1 MLAISPDLLAL
12 RALQATRRLHLPT
25 YIAIRYL
32 VDSVFGRAESKW
44 IETTLPRKYPG
55 RVVPRFQS
63 VMRFKKLTKNGQPE
77 YREFLVSSPSTALS
91 EVLVLAHFGTS
102 TQFAK
107 SSSVYS
113 YLWPRKPYLS
123 PFSFE
128 HYVNGYKT
136 RNNDVAGFLEKNPDH
151 IVIVSDIEK
160 FYPNIKKES
169 VRARFLAAIER
180 SDIPN
185 DIRDTANHLLD
196 HLFSLMPGDRGIP
209 TGPEL
214 SHVIGDMAL
223 AKVDEVLSAQYPG
236 AYFRYVDDI
245 VIAVPKDGVADA
257 VELLRS
263 LADAEGLTI
272 HPDKSDQVLGREWLA
287 NGPHHMHKVTENS
300 FESLLFRIKVYLLRH
315 PDAKESLAA
324 ALEKAGYTIPI
335 ERLATGA
342 KADNFGLR
350 LKQLLRRG
358 WWVALNAFRA
368 SERDIVTRAAEVRAD
383 VLASLVAMLNGPVP
397 DGPTSRRWHVQK
409 LRYLTNRAFYLFPS
423 AELEFLVGPLGE
435 LPEFAETVA
444 LLQLLVSS
452 DVYPILKMPGAAL
465 TAGCGVLRQAGRRL
479 PKIEHLEEVT
489 PAIVESL
496 AIILTFDVCDVADD
510 LIANLEPDARDFLY
524 FCANRRQTQRT
535 RANFTY
541 IDEIRSLQMSQ
552 VDEEK
557 FSKIENRFSEH
568 EVVVLDALDIGGDYD
583 Y

>member
-1 MLAISPDLLAL
+1 MLDISPDLLAL

-32 VDSVFGRAESKW
+32 VDSVFGSAESRW
-44 IETTLPRKYPG
+44 IEKTLPRKYPG

-63 VMRFKKLTKNGQPE
+63 VMRFKKLASNGQPE
-77 YREFLVSSPSTALS
+77 YREFLVPSPSTALS
-91 EVLVLAHFGTS
+91 EVLVLAHLGIS
-102 TQFAK
+102 NQFAK
-107 SSSVYS
+107 CSSVYS

-123 PFSFE
+123 SFSFE
-128 HYVNGYKT
+128 HYVNGYRN
-136 RNNDVAGFLEKNPDH
+136 RNNDIAAYLEKNPDH
-151 IVIVSDIEK
+151 ILIVSDIEK
-160 FYPNIKKES
+160 FYPNIQKES
-169 VRARFLAAIER
+169 VRARFLEALAR

-185 DIRDTANHLLD
+185 DIRDTASHLLE
-196 HLFSLMPGDRGIP
+196 HLFSLMPGHRGIP

-223 AKVDEVLSAQYPG
+223 AKVDEALSAQYRG

-245 VIAVPKDGVADA
+245 VIAVPQSDVAGA
-257 VELLRS
+257 VDLLRS

-300 FESLLFRIKVYLLRH
+300 FESLLFRIKVYLRRQ
-315 PDAKESLAA
+315 PESKGALAV
-324 ALEKAGYTIPI
+324 ALENAGYSIPI
-335 ERLATGA
+335 ERLATSA
-342 KADNFGLR
+342 KADGFGFR

-358 WWVALNAFRA
+358 WWVALSAFGA
-368 SERDIVTRAAEVRAD
+368 SERDIVNRAAEVRSS
-383 VLASLVAMLNGPVP
+383 VHSSLVAMLGAPVP
-397 DGPTSRRWHVQK
+397 EGPTLRRWHIQK
-409 LRYLTNRAFYLFPS
+409 IRYLTNRAFYLFPS
-423 AELEFLVGPLGE
+423 AELNFLIKPLGKISE
-435 LPEFAETVA
+435 VAETVA
-444 LLQLLVSS
+444 LLQLLVKS

-496 AIILTFDVCDVADD
+496 AIILTFDVCDVSGD
-510 LIANLEPDARDFLY
+510 LMANLEPDARDFLY
-524 FCANRRQTQRT
+524 FCANKRQTQRT

-568 EVVVLDALDIGGDYD
+568 EAVVLDALDIGGDYD

>member
-1 MLAISPDLLAL
+1 MLDISPDLLAL
-12 RALQATRRLHLPT
+12 RALQATRKLHLPT
-25 YIAIRYL
+25 YVAIRYL
-32 VDSVFGRAESKW
+32 VDSVFGSAESRW
-44 IETTLPRKYPG
+44 IEKTLPRKYPG
-55 RVVPRFQS
+55 RVLPRFQS
-63 VMRFKKLTKNGQPE
+63 VMRFKKLASNGQPE
-77 YREFLVSSPSTALS
+77 YREFLVPSPSTALT
-91 EVLVLAHFGTS
+91 EVLVLAHLGIS
-102 TQFAK
+102 NQFAK
-107 SSSVYS
+107 CSSVYS

-128 HYVNGYKT
+128 HYVNGYRK
-136 RNNDVAGFLEKNPDH
+136 RNNDIAVFLEQNPDH

-160 FYPNIKKES
+160 FYPNIQKDP
-169 VRARFLAAIER
+169 VRARFLEVMAR
-180 SDIPN
+180 GDIPI
-185 DIRDTANHLLD
+185 DIRDTASHLLE

-223 AKVDEVLSAQYPG
+223 AKVDEALSVEYPG

-245 VIAVPKDGVADA
+245 VIAVPQDDVADA

-263 LADAEGLTI
+263 LVDAEGLTI

-300 FESLLFRIKVYLLRH
+300 FESLLFRIKVYLRRQ
-315 PDAKESLAA
+315 PESKSSLSA
-324 ALEKAGYTIPI
+324 ALENAGYTIPI

-350 LKQLLRRG
+350 LTHLLRRS
-358 WWVALNAFRA
+358 WWVALNAVMA
-368 SERDIVTRAAEVRAD
+368 SERDIVNRAAQVRSS
-383 VLASLVAMLNGPVP
+383 LHASLMAMLSTPVP
-397 DGPTSRRWHVQK
+397 VGPTSRRWHFQN

-423 AELEFLVGPLGE
+423 AELNFLIKPLGE
-435 LPEFAETVA
+435 ISEFAETVA
-444 LLQLLVSS
+444 LLQLLVNS

-465 TAGCGVLRQAGRRL
+465 TAGCGVLRQTGRRL
-479 PKIEHLEEVT
+479 PKIEHLEDVT

-496 AIILTFDVCDVADD
+496 GIILTFDVCDVADD

-535 RANFTY
+535 RGDFSY
-541 IDEIRSLQMSQ
+541 VDEIRSLQMSQ
-552 VDEEK
+552 VGEEK
-557 FSKIENRFSEH
+557 FSKIESRFSEH
-568 EVVVLDALDIGGDYD
+568 EAVVLDALDIGGDYD